1 VATQFA
7 VIREA
12 DLLKMVEEKDDDDAV
27 VWVERNADSVMNR
40 FQRTIQR
47 RVNNFNRY
55 YTIERNNV
63 RSGWNNEKYIE
74 EAGKRYVE
82 ECGQT
87 FKQLHCVS
95 TLQQMPKFDPMVA
108 SVDTDEE
115 VDHSGNHNKFGMAM
129 GLDKERPIKIVTT
142 IVNRDSPFY
151 ALR

>member
-1 VATQFA
+1 LWLCKAYVNISTDPRKGANQKGAQFWERVATQFA
-7 VIREA
+7 AIREA

-74 EAGKRYVE
+74 EAGKRYV
-82 ECGQT
+82 
-87 FKQLHCVS
+87 
-95 TLQQMPKFDPMVA
+95 
-108 SVDTDEE
+108 
-115 VDHSGNHNKFGMAM
+115 
-129 GLDKERPIKIVTT
+129 
-142 IVNRDSPFY
+142 VNRDSPFY